1 MLRSRLAAFATLFSF
16 VAFAALLSLA
26 AACGS
31 DSVSPSS
38 TTPPPTTTPPAI
50 SSIDVSPATADL
62 AIGGTKALVATA
74 RSAAGAVL
82 TGRTLTW
89 TTSAAAVAA
98 VDANGV
104 VTAVAAGTAT
114 ITVSGEGKSATA
126 AITVKAPVIPVATV
140 TVGPSLDTLE
150 AYDPRTMAAVLRDS
164 LHNVLTG
171 RVVRWTSSNPAVAT
185 IDSVSGALLGLD
197 RGTVTI
203 TATSETKSGT
213 ASRVIVIRYRSVAAG
228 SMHVCD
234 IASGGFVWCW
244 GLNGNEGR
252 IGDATL
258 GVNAMSSVPRL
269 VPNTGYTALRFTQ
282 LSSYGTHTCGVTTTS
297 RAYCWGSN
305 SWGTLGDGSSSS
317 QSNVPVL
324 VAGGLNFRQ
333 VSTGADHSCG
343 VTTDDRAFC
352 WGHNDGRE
360 FASATPAMSTT
371 PVAVAPN
378 MNFASIS
385 AGMAYS
391 CGVTTSGAGYC
402 WGSNGLGQTGDGQ
415 KISYGNTYQITPVA
429 VATSSQFRSIDASH
443 SFTCGLTTANQVL
456 CWGSNGGKLG
466 NGNTTDA
473 STPVIAGNG
482 ISFSSVSAG
491 NTHSCAVASDAALWC
506 WGANG
511 NGQLGVAAPAVATSP
526 VRAAGSLLIS
536 EVSASGV
543 STGFGAHTC
552 TISSDRLT
560 TYCFGRNETGQL
572 GNGTT
577 SIPTAVNSTPTIVV
591 GQKPLP

>member
-1 MLRSRLAAFATLFSF
+1 MLRSRFA
-16 VAFAALLSLA
+16 AFAALLSLA
-26 AACGS
+26 AGCGS
-31 DSVSPSS
+31 DSVSPGS
-38 TTPPPTTTPPAI
+38 TTPPPSPTPAAI
-50 SSIDVSPATADL
+50 SSIEVSPATTDL
-62 AIGGTKALVATA
+62 AIGATKALVATA

-82 TGRTLTW
+82 TGRTLGW
-89 TTSAAAVAA
+89 STSASAVAT
-98 VDANGV
+98 VDASGV
-104 VTAVAAGTAT
+104 VTAVGGGTAT

-126 AITVKAPVIPVATV
+126 AITVKPSVIPVATV
-140 TVGPSLDTLE
+140 TIGLSLDTLE
-150 AYDPRTMAAVLRDS
+150 AYDPHTLTAVLRDS
-164 LHNVLTG
+164 LNNVLTG
-171 RVVRWTSSNPAVAT
+171 RTVRWTSSNPAVAS
-185 IDSVSGALLGLD
+185 IDSVTGEVIGLD

-203 TATSETKSGT
+203 TATSESKTGT
-213 ASRVIVIRYRSVAAG
+213 ASRVIVIKYRSVAAG

-252 IGDATL
+252 TGDPAL
-258 GVNAMSSVPRL
+258 GVNAMSSTPKL
-269 VPNTGYTALRFTQ
+269 VPLTGYRALRFTQ
-282 LSSYGTHTCGVTTTS
+282 LSSYGTHTCGVTTTN
-297 RAYCWGSN
+297 RAYCWGNN
-305 SWGTLGDGSSSS
+305 SWGTLGDGSNSS
-317 QSNVPVL
+317 QSNVPVP
-324 VAGGLNFRQ
+324 VAGGLFFRQ

-352 WGHNDGRE
+352 WGHNDGKQ
-360 FASATPAMSTT
+360 FANATPAMSTT

-385 AGMAYS
+385 AGMSYT
-391 CGVTTSGAGYC
+391 CGVTTSGAGFC
-402 WGSNGLGQTGDGQ
+402 WGANGLGQTGDGQ
-415 KISYGNTYQITPVA
+415 KISYGNTYQVTPVA
-429 VATSSQFRSIDASH
+429 VVGGAHFKSIEASH
-443 SFTCGLTTANQVL
+443 SFTCGLTTANQLL
-456 CWGSNGGKLG
+456 CWGSDGGKLG
-466 NGNTTDA
+466 SGNTGDT

-491 NTHSCAVASDAALWC
+491 NTHSCAVAANAALWC

-511 NGQLGVAAPAVATSP
+511 NGQLGVASPAVATSP
-526 VRAAGSLLIS
+526 VRAAGSLLVA

-577 SIPTAVNSTPTIVV
+577 SISTAVNSTPTIVV